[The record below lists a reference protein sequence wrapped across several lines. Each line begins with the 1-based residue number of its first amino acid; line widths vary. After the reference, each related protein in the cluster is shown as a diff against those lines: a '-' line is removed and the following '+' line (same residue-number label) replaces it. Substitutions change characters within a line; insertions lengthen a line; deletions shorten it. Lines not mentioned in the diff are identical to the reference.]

1 MLTSRTLPIPGHAK
15 VEIERKAERRRRAA
29 FTIGFVVLLAI
40 VSAALLWA
48 LKLL

>member
-1 MLTSRTLPIPGHAK
+1 MD
-15 VEIERKAERRRRAA
+15 RKAERRRRAA
-29 FTIGFVVLLAI
+29 FTIGFVVVLAI